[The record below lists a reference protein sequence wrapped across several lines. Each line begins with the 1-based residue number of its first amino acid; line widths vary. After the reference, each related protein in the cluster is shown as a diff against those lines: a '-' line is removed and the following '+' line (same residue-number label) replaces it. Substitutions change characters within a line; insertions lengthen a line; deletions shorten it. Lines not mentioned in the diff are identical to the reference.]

1 MADALAAAT
10 KPPSVLP
17 PGDHAVDHPAL
28 RYDPGWRVTHTAAD
42 PDADGDAL
50 TYDFIGTE
58 TALRVQG
65 GSFWAHYLVS
75 VDSQPANALPRDESG
90 ASYLVL
96 YDPLDEA
103 RLIPLAEGLAPGRH
117 QVRLEARGGWG
128 QWALRGIRVADGT
141 VGASRLPDWRILV
154 LAAAL
159 VVVVCLILA
168 WPELKRG
175 ARWLAARLE
184 AITQLPD
191 AAWWGGAALL
201 ALVIGLSRW
210 PMLDLAAWAAL
221 GLMFF
226 IRPDVSLPLIAFS
239 IPLWPRPKALVGL
252 EFSLYELL
260 LWLAIVAALARWLV
274 SWAADTAP
282 RRLRLRLHDLDWP
295 VLALLVVGLAA
306 TLVAERSNVA
316 VREFRT
322 VFLTGGVFYALV
334 TRARWPSG
342 RAFSA
347 RPLVIGLLLGMSFV
361 SLIALWQFA
370 TGQGRIDVEGVGRV
384 RAFYGSPN
392 NLALVLDRV
401 VPLGLALAAFGAF
414 RERRSVERLFYALA
428 TLIMAATCIVTY
440 SKGALLLGLPVGVAT
455 VLLAG
460 AWRSRKR
467 WPIWSLVALVF
478 GGLLGL
484 LALTRTPRFADLAN
498 LTSGTGFFRI
508 KLWQGA
514 WRMAL
519 DHPALGVG
527 PDNFLYAY
535 RTRYVLPS
543 AWQELNLSHPH
554 NLILDLATRLGLLG
568 VLAGAWA
575 IIGGLER
582 GWRLLRSGG
591 DAVWPLALGLLGGLA
606 ATIAHGLIDNSLFLI
621 DLMALFMLTL
631 GLLQRLGKS
640 TNHQISE

>member
-1 MADALAAAT
+1 MA
-10 KPPSVLP
+10 
-17 PGDHAVDHPAL
+17 
-28 RYDPGWRVTHTAAD
+28 
-42 PDADGDAL
+42 
-50 TYDFIGTE
+50 
-58 TALRVQG
+58 
-65 GSFWAHYLVS
+65 
-75 VDSQPANALPRDESG
+75 
-90 ASYLVL
+90 
-96 YDPLDEA
+96 
-103 RLIPLAEGLAPGRH
+103 
-117 QVRLEARGGWG
+117 
-128 QWALRGIRVADGT
+128 
-141 VGASRLPDWRILV
+141 
-154 LAAAL
+154 
-159 VVVVCLILA
+159 
-168 WPELKRG
+168 
-175 ARWLAARLE
+175 
-184 AITQLPD
+184 
-191 AAWWGGAALL
+191 
-201 ALVIGLSRW
+201 
-210 PMLDLAAWAAL
+210 
-221 GLMFF
+221 
-226 IRPDVSLPLIAFS
+226 
-239 IPLWPRPKALVGL
+239 GL

-260 LWLAIVAALARWLV
+260 LWLAIAAALARWLV

-282 RRLRLRLHDLDWP
+282 RRLRLRVYGLDWP

-306 TLVAERSNVA
+306 TLAAERSSVA

-322 VFLTGGVFYALV
+322 VFLTGVLFYALV
-334 TRARWPSG
+334 TRARWPHG

-414 RERRSVERLFYALA
+414 RVRRSVERLFYALT
-428 TLIMAATCIVTY
+428 TLIMAAACIVTY

-467 WPIWSLVALVF
+467 WPIWSLAALFF
-478 GGLLGL
+478 GGVLGL
-484 LALTRTPRFADLAN
+484 VALTRTPRFADLTN

-519 DHPALGVG
+519 DHPLLGVG

-554 NLILDLATRLGLLG
+554 NLILDLATRLGVLG
-568 VLAGAWA
+568 ILAGAWA
-575 IIGGLER
+575 IVGGLLR
-582 GWRLLRSGG
+582 GWRLLRSGS
-591 DAVWPLALGLLGGLA
+591 DDVWPLALGLLGGLA
-606 ATIAHGLIDNSLFLI
+606 ATVAHGLIDNSLFLI

-631 GLLQRLGKS
+631 GLLQRLSGSANGESANQRIS
-640 TNHQISE
+640 TRSAAWMHASRMTFDVSRST